1 MRLWAGVELG
11 AVVETVV
18 ALAGSALPVDG
29 EKMDASERA
38 AVNTGAINALLGN
51 IFASF
56 MTKASKNFRC
66 FQTTYI
72 RRNLFKIKKTSPRG
86 FRNFIRLIS

>member
-1 MRLWAGVELG
+1 
-11 AVVETVV
+11 
-18 ALAGSALPVDG
+18 
-29 EKMDASERA
+29 MDASERA

-56 MTKASKNFRC
+56 IAKSSKNFRR

-72 RRNLFKIKKTSPRG
+72 RRKHFKIKKMSPAG